1 MFHLDDVEVG
11 GTPTKNE
18 VFLSGDVPPDLKR
31 VFEVNGADQLTTRI
45 EEGLTMAGAD
55 EIAAPFLPALTS
67 SPAGRDRGVQA
78 VLLYGSVLWKA
89 TRDKTSQPDFIVVV
103 DSLSAWYRRFRD

>member
-1 MFHLDDVEVG
+1 
-11 GTPTKNE
+11 
-18 VFLSGDVPPDLKR
+18 
-31 VFEVNGADQLTTRI
+31 
-45 EEGLTMAGAD
+45 MAGAD

-78 VLLYGSVLWKA
+78 VLLYGSVLWNA

-103 DSLSAWYRRFRD
+103 DNLRSWYPRVRDRLWGAVLPPAVHCLRAGGASSVGEHTALAKVSVVTARQLASQTAI